1 MALACFLDL
10 FMFSRVLTLW
20 PMEAGERDRPEVGD
34 GHRLNGVP
42 LLGTSR
48 VSMPPSAPT
57 NSTSQPELRVWNIW
71 GQGHGGIDMARR
83 SPAGKEDSHSFFL
96 LLVM

>member
-20 PMEAGERDRPEVGD
+20 PMEAGERDRRKLVMVTVSMGYPS
-34 GHRLNGVP
+34 
-42 LLGTSR
+42 LGTSR
-48 VSMPPSAPT
+48 VSMPPAAPT

-71 GQGHGGIDMARR
+71 ARATAGLTW
-83 SPAGKEDSHSFFL
+83 PAVPPQVKRTLIPFFSSS
-96 LLVM
+96 